1 MPDPGCPHGI
11 GTPDWCSMCLG
22 VPAKIITTDES
33 TGRLLLDGKP
43 VDRPFYVS
51 NTSGQT
57 KSRKRG
63 GKRKGP
69 KPVAN
74 DDDDD
79 T

>member
-1 MPDPGCPHGI
+1 MVAIGCPHGY
-11 GTPDWCSMCLG
+11 GPPDRCSLCLG
-22 VPAKIITTDES
+22 VPAQIVTTDEA

-43 VDRPFYVS
+43 IDRPFYVS
-51 NTSGQT
+51 STSSQT

-69 KPVAN
+69 KVVS
-74 DDDDD
+74 DDDD